1 MLTRPGGG
9 SRVRGMDRRG
19 REPLEFFIDI
29 VSALVLGAAVLI
41 LFGGA
46 R

>member
-1 MLTRPGGG
+1 MN
-9 SRVRGMDRRG
+9 DRRE

-29 VSALVLGAAVLI
+29 VAAAILGATVLI

>member
-1 MLTRPGGG
+1 MN
-9 SRVRGMDRRG
+9 DRRE

-29 VSALVLGAAVLI
+29 VAVLVLTAAVLI